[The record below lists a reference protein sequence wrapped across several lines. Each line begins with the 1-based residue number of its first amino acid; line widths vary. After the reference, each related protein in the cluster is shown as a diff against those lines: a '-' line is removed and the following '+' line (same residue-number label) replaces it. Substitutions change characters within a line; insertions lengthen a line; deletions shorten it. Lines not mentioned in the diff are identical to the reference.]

1 MVKTRPSDMSIS
13 TEMQEYF
20 SDLIKP
26 LATNEEI
33 SKMFE
38 AFKLEVIEKFE
49 ERLNKQEE
57 KITELESTLALRDL
71 IPSLKFRL
79 PYLINVHQSIDPFF

>member
-1 MVKTRPSDMSIS
+1 MVKTRSSDMSIS

-38 AFKLEVIEKFE
+38 AFKLEVVEKIE

-57 KITELESTLALRDL
+57 NIS
-71 IPSLKFRL
+71 
-79 PYLINVHQSIDPFF
+79 